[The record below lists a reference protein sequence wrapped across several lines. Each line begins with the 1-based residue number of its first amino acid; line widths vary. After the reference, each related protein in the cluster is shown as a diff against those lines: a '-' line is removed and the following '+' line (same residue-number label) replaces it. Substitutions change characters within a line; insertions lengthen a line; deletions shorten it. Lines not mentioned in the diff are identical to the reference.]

1 VRRFLIQLL
10 ALLIL
15 PGALAAQ
22 TRETGDPPL
31 SVTNRERTLR
41 FSLLFDGERV
51 SYRVDRLTPDGAEN
65 VVIERSPLGI
75 ARGMQDFR
83 RGFELV
89 SASPVTELSGMY
101 RMVTGKQLEIRTR
114 ARQRVF
120 TFRRGTSGLMT
131 ITVRAMR
138 DGVAFRYGFPGAGG
152 QDSLVAE
159 TTGFHLPPGRAWVQ
173 PYGSVG
179 KDYLNGIPIG
189 TPAPENA
196 GWALPMLFRTS
207 DSWVLVTET
216 GTDRASYG
224 MHVQQRVEDGVY
236 RLQPPEQA
244 MNNGAAITLPWDSP
258 WRVLIIGTTLGTIV
272 ESTLATDLA
281 QPQTFA
287 QGPLTIQ
294 AGHPSRDTASQN
306 EAALHHTISPFTRNV
321 VGPIDNEP
329 NVFGAGSPHLTT
341 NPHELAL
348 SVVLESGLQHVASS
362 PDRVY
367 AQPDYV
373 RRFLTAVPAAWDETR
388 FVDGYPGQL
397 AVLARRRGTDW
408 YVGAITSDTM
418 VSVAEVP
425 LRFLGA
431 GTYDVAL
438 ISDGEDVDKF
448 AYATETLIGRDTMTV
463 ELAPRGGFVAR
474 FTRRGAPQPYLPPPR
489 AAAAPSAAARPT
501 DRPRRAP

>member
-1 VRRFLIQLL
+1 VI
-10 ALLIL
+10 
-15 PGALAAQ
+15 AAQ

-41 FSLLFDGERV
+41 FSLLFDGESV
-51 SYRVDRLTPDGAEN
+51 SYRVDRLNPDGAEN
-65 VVIERSPLGI
+65 VVIDRSPLGI

-120 TFRRGTSGLMT
+120 TFRKGAGGLMT

-138 DGVAFRYGFPGAGG
+138 DGVAFRYGFPGAGE
-152 QDSLVAE
+152 QDSLTDE
-159 TTGFHLPPGRAWVQ
+159 STGFHLPPGRAWMQ
-173 PYGSVG
+173 PYRRAKTGYV
-179 KDYLNGIPIG
+179 DGIPIG
-189 TPAPENA
+189 TLAPEND

-216 GTDRASYG
+216 AVDRTSYG
-224 MHVQQRVEDGVY
+224 TGVQQRAEDGLY
-236 RLQPPEQA
+236 RVRLPEGA
-244 MNNGAAITLPWDSP
+244 MTTAGAPAITLPWDSP
-258 WRVLIIGTTLGTIV
+258 WRVLIIGSTLKTIV

-281 QPQTFA
+281 PRPTVA
-287 QGPLTIQ
+287 RSPLTIQ
-294 AGHPSRDTASQN
+294 AGHPSADTASQN
-306 EAALHHTISPFTRNV
+306 EAAIRHTISPFTRNV

-329 NVFGAGSPHLTT
+329 NIFGDGLPHSTT

-348 SVVLESGLQHVASS
+348 SVVFESGVQHVVPA
-362 PDRVY
+362 PQIG
-367 AQPDYV
+367 ALPPYV
-373 RRFLTAVPAAWDETR
+373 RQFLGLVPTAWDETR
-388 FVDGYPGQL
+388 FVDGYPGKL

-408 YVGAITSDTM
+408 YVGAIASDTM
-418 VSVAEVP
+418 VSVAEAP

-431 GTYDVAL
+431 GEYDVAL
-438 ISDGEDVDKF
+438 ISDGGDVDQF
-448 AYATETLIGRDTMTV
+448 AYATERVIRRDTMTV

-474 FTRRGAPQPYLPPPR
+474 FTRRGAPESDPPAPRR
-489 AAAAPSAAARPT
+489 AAVRSAATSPT